1 MPLPLRRSG
10 HESSEKLQGKEN
22 TDVSTLFRKS
32 LLAVT
37 ERGAV
42 RTMFTKFPA
51 GRAVAR
57 RFVAGES
64 LDDAVRA
71 ARTLN
76 AAGATVSLDH
86 LGEHVHDATSAKAA
100 KEDYLEIIDRISS
113 EGLDANI
120 SVKLTQLG
128 MSFDLEQTK
137 GALDELAAKAADAG
151 TTVTVDMEESE
162 WTGTT
167 IDLYEDVQRSRGNLG
182 IAVQAYLTRTADDL
196 QRLVELGGHIRLCK
210 GAYAEPSEVAYQSK
224 GEVDDSFERLLSA
237 LMEAEGVR
245 PAIATHDDRLIE
257 RTYEL
262 ATKRRTP
269 FEFQMLYGIR
279 ETIQREIM
287 TKGYPLRVYVPYGSQ
302 WYPYLTR
309 RLAERPANL
318 LFFARALVGR

>member
-1 MPLPLRRSG
+1 
-10 HESSEKLQGKEN
+10 
-22 TDVSTLFRKS
+22 VSTLFRRS

-42 RTMFTKFPA
+42 QTMFTKFPA

-57 RFVAGES
+57 RFVAGET
-64 LDDAVRA
+64 LDDAVQA
-71 ARTLN
+71 ARRLN
-76 AAGATVSLDH
+76 SSGATVSLDH
-86 LGEHVHDATSAKAA
+86 LGEHVDDTASAKKA
-100 KEDYLEIIDRISS
+100 KEDYLEILDRIPA

-120 SVKLTQLG
+120 SIKLTQLG

-137 GALDELAAKAADAG
+137 AALHELAAKAAEAG

-162 WTGTT
+162 WTGIT
-167 IDLYEDVQRSRGNLG
+167 IDLYEEVQRQRGNLG
-182 IAVQAYLTRTADDL
+182 IAVQAYLLRTGDDL
-196 QRLVELGGHIRLCK
+196 RRLIELGGHIRLCK
-210 GAYAEPSEVAYQSK
+210 GAYAEPPEVAYQSK
-224 GEVDDSFERLLSA
+224 GEVDASFERLLST
-237 LMEAEGVR
+237 LMSADQVR

-262 ATKRRTP
+262 AARRRAP

-279 ETIQREIM
+279 GAIQREIL
-287 TKGYPLRVYVPYGSQ
+287 TKGYPLRVYIPYGSQ

-318 LFFARALVGR
+318 LFFARALIGR

>member
-1 MPLPLRRSG
+1 
-10 HESSEKLQGKEN
+10 
-22 TDVSTLFRKS
+22 VSTLFRKS

-42 RTMFTKFPA
+42 QTMFTKFPA
-51 GRAVAR
+51 GRAVVR
-57 RFVAGES
+57 RFVAGET
-64 LDDAVRA
+64 LDDAVHA
-71 ARTLN
+71 ARALN
-76 AAGATVSLDH
+76 LAGASVSLDH
-86 LGEHVHDATSAKAA
+86 LGEHVHDEASAKSAKA
-100 KEDYLEIIDRISS
+100 DYLEILDRISS

-128 MSFDLEQTK
+128 MSVDVEQTRD
-137 GALDELAAKAADAG
+137 ALDELAVRAAGAD
-151 TTVTVDMEESE
+151 TTVTVDMEESD
-162 WTGTT
+162 WTATT
-167 IDLYEDVQRSRGNLG
+167 IDVYEDVQRQRGNLG
-182 IAVQAYLTRTADDL
+182 IAVQSYLLRTADDL
-196 QRLVELGGHIRLCK
+196 RRLIELGGHIRLCK
-210 GAYAEPSEVAYQSK
+210 GAYAEPPDVAFQSK
-224 GEVDDSFERLLSA
+224 GEVDASFERLLST
-237 LMEAEGVR
+237 LMAADQVR

-262 ATKRRTP
+262 AARRQAP

>member
-1 MPLPLRRSG
+1 
-10 HESSEKLQGKEN
+10 
-22 TDVSTLFRKS
+22 VSLFRKS

-42 RTMFTKFPA
+42 QKMFTKFPA

-57 RFVAGES
+57 RFVAGET
-64 LDDAVRA
+64 LDEAVDA
-71 ARTLN
+71 ARALN
-76 AAGATVSLDH
+76 AAGATVSMDH
-86 LGEHVHDATSAKAA
+86 LGEHVHDLSSAESA
-100 KEDYLEIIDRISS
+100 KEDYLEIIDRIAL
-113 EGLDANI
+113 EGLEANI

-128 MSFDLEQTK
+128 MSFDLDQTRA
-137 GALDELAAKAADAG
+137 ALDELAVKAAEVG

-167 IDLYEDVQRSRGNLG
+167 IDVYEDVQKHRGNLG
-182 IAVQAYLTRTADDL
+182 IAVQSYLMRTAVDL
-196 QRLVELGGHIRLCK
+196 RRLVDLGGHIRLCK
-210 GAYAEPSEVAYQSK
+210 GAYAEPPEVAYQSK
-224 GEVDDSFERLLSA
+224 GEVDASFERLLKD
-237 LMEAEGVR
+237 LMAAEQVR

-257 RTYEL
+257 MTYAAAAQRT
-262 ATKRRTP
+262 AP

-287 TKGYPLRVYVPYGSQ
+287 AKGYPLRVYVPYGSQ

-318 LFFARALVGR
+318 VFFARALVGR

>member
-1 MPLPLRRSG
+1 MS
-10 HESSEKLQGKEN
+10 
-22 TDVSTLFRKS
+22 LFRKS

-37 ERGAV
+37 ERSAV
-42 RTMFTKFPA
+42 QRMFTKFPA

-64 LDDAVRA
+64 LDEAVDA
-71 ARTLN
+71 ARALN
-76 AAGATVSLDH
+76 AAGASVSLDH
-86 LGEHVHDATSAKAA
+86 LGEHVHDAVSAKAA
-100 KEDYLEIIDRISS
+100 KEDYLEIIDRISA
-113 EGLDANI
+113 ERLDANI

-128 MSFDLEQTK
+128 MSFDLDQTRE
-137 GALDELAAKAADAG
+137 ALDELAVKAADVG

-167 IDLYEDVQRSRGNLG
+167 IDLYEDVQKRHGNLG
-182 IAVQAYLTRTADDL
+182 IAVQAYLMRTDADL
-196 QRLVELGGHIRLCK
+196 RRLVDLGGHIRLCK
-210 GAYAEPSEVAYQSK
+210 GAYAEPPEVAYQSK
-224 GEVDDSFERLLSA
+224 GEVDASFERLLA
-237 LMEAEGVR
+237 ELMAAEQVR

-257 RTYEL
+257 LTYAA
-262 ATKRRTP
+262 ATKRTAA

-287 TKGYPLRVYVPYGSQ
+287 AKGYPLRVYVPYGSQ

>member
-1 MPLPLRRSG
+1 M
-10 HESSEKLQGKEN
+10 
-22 TDVSTLFRKS
+22 STLFRKS

-42 RTMFTKFPA
+42 QTMFTKFPA

-57 RFVAGES
+57 RFVAGET
-64 LDDAVRA
+64 LDDAVHA
-71 ARTLN
+71 ARALN
-76 AAGATVSLDH
+76 SKGASVSLDH
-86 LGEHVHDATSAKAA
+86 LGEHVHDEASATSA
-100 KEDYLEIIDRISS
+100 KEDYLEILDRISS

-128 MSFDLEQTK
+128 MSVDLGQTRD
-137 GALDELAAKAADAG
+137 ALDELAIKAADAG

-167 IDLYEDVQRSRGNLG
+167 IDIYEDVQRHRGNLG
-182 IAVQAYLTRTADDL
+182 IAVQAYLFRTGDDL
-196 QRLVELGGHIRLCK
+196 RRLIELGGHIRLCK
-210 GAYAEPSEVAYQSK
+210 GAYAEPPEVAYQSK
-224 GEVDDSFERLLSA
+224 GEVDASFERLLST
-237 LMEAEGVR
+237 LMSADQVR

-262 ATKRRTP
+262 AARRQAP